1 MSDIVIKLPH
11 PSRRRFLQSS
21 AALTGAA
28 LLVSFSFADSALAGI
43 KSAQPHSG
51 AGAANGLS
59 EPKSL
64 DPKALDA
71 YLAVHA
77 DGSVTVYTGKV
88 DLGTGNMTALAQI
101 VAEEM
106 ELPVERIEMVQGDT
120 TLTVDQGITYGSLSI
135 QVAGVTLRQAG
146 ATAREALKALA
157 AKEFGV
163 PPADI
168 VIENGSAAL
177 AADNTKTLTYA
188 ALLHGKTLELALDA
202 RVAVKNFKHYT
213 VVGKSVQR
221 DDIPGKVT
229 GEFTYMQDMR
239 VPGMLHARV
248 IRPAALGAKL
258 QSVDAKSIAAIK
270 DVEIVRKGNFLAVV
284 AKTEWAAI
292 KAARM
297 LKVSWS
303 DWAELPAQS
312 EIYAAL
318 RTLKVADRVTMVN
331 SGNVDDAMANN
342 AKTLKTLKSNY
353 TWPAQTH
360 GSIGPSC
367 SIADFKDGKLTLW
380 SATQAPH
387 LTRDQV
393 AAMLTLS
400 TADVRLIYVEGAGC
414 YGRNGHEDATADA
427 ALISVTLG
435 KPIRVQWMR
444 HDEHGW
450 DPKGPPVIND
460 LAGAIDGNGKIVA
473 WRHEN
478 WEPHRIKP
486 SADVPLLA
494 NELVNS
500 SNMIDEP
507 SNPGSVEKNTP
518 PPYKVPNMQA
528 IVNKT
533 ATTFFRPAW
542 LRGPGRMQNTF
553 ANESFIDE
561 MAVLAGT
568 DPVEMRMQHLD
579 DERGRAVLKA
589 ATEKAGWQPQV
600 PFSKKT
606 GSGDIATGR
615 GVAYV
620 RYDGDRTYVAAVAD
634 VEVNRKTGVV
644 RVTKFTVAHDC
655 GLIINPDGVI
665 NQIEGQIVQ
674 TVSRALHEEVT
685 FTRSA
690 ITSLDWASY
699 PILRFPE
706 VPKIDVV
713 LIDHPDKIAWGAGE
727 PACAVVPSAIAGAI
741 FDAVGVRLRSVPFK
755 PEHIVAGLK
764 A

>member
-1 MSDIVIKLPH
+1 MSLPAIH
-11 PSRRRFLQSS
+11 ARRRFLQSS
-21 AALTGAA
+21 AAL
-28 LLVSFSFADSALAGI
+28 LVSFTFADSALAAI
-43 KSAQPHSG
+43 KSATSG
-51 AGAANGLS
+51 AGPA
-59 EPKSL
+59 EKSL
-64 DPKALDA
+64 DPKSLDA
-71 YLAVHA
+71 YLAVQA

-106 ELPVERIEMVQGDT
+106 ALPIERIAMVQGDT
-120 TLTVDQGITYGSLSI
+120 SLTVDQGITYGSLSI

-157 AKEFGV
+157 VTRFGV
-163 PPADI
+163 TLESIVLQNGAASVAGNPAQ
-168 VIENGSAAL
+168 
-177 AADNTKTLTYA
+177 TLTYA
-188 ALLHGKTLELALDA
+188 ALLHDKTLNLALDP
-202 RVAVKNFKHYT
+202 RVAVKNYKQYT
-213 VVGKSVQR
+213 LVGTPVQR
-221 DDIPGKVT
+221 EDIPGKVT

-239 VPGMLHARV
+239 VPGMLHARL
-248 IRPAALGAKL
+248 IRPASLGANL
-258 QSVDAKSIAAIK
+258 LTVDATSIRAIK
-270 DVEIVRKGNFLAVV
+270 DVQIVRKGNFLAVV

-292 KAARM
+292 KAART

-303 DWAELPAQS
+303 QWAGLPAQQDL
-312 EIYAAL
+312 YAAL

-331 SGNVDDAMANN
+331 SGDLDNAMSTGA
-342 AKTLKTLKSNY
+342 KTLKSNY

-367 SIADFKDGKLTLW
+367 AIADFKEGNLTLW

-393 AAMLTLS
+393 AAMLALKS
-400 TADVRLIYVEGAGC
+400 ADVRLIYVEGAGC

-427 ALISVTLG
+427 ALIAVTLG
-435 KPIRVQWMR
+435 KPVRVQWMR

-460 LAGAIDGNGKIVA
+460 LAGAVDIGGRIVA
-473 WRHEN
+473 WRHET

-494 NELVNS
+494 NELVNAS
-500 SNMIDEP
+500 SMIDEP

-518 PPYKVPNMQA
+518 PPYKVPNVQA

-542 LRGPGRMQNTF
+542 LRGPGRLQNTF
-553 ANESFIDE
+553 ANESFMDE
-561 MAVLAGT
+561 LAFLAGT
-568 DPVEMRMQHLD
+568 DPVQMRMRHLD
-579 DERGRAVLKA
+579 DARGLAVLTA
-589 ATEKAGWQPQV
+589 VTEKAGWQTQV
-600 PFSKKT
+600 SHSKPAR
-606 GSGDIATGR
+606 SGELATGR

-620 RYDGDRTYVAAVAD
+620 RYDGDRTYVAAVAE
-634 VEVNRKTGVV
+634 VEVNRTTGVV

-655 GLIINPDGVI
+655 GLVINPDGVI
-665 NQIEGQIVQ
+665 NQIEGQVVQ
-674 TVSRALHEEVT
+674 TISRTLYEEVT

-690 ITSLDWASY
+690 ITSVDWASY
-699 PILRFPE
+699 PILRFPQ

-713 LIDHPDKIAWGAGE
+713 LIDRPDKAAWGAGE

-741 FDAVGVRLRSVPFK
+741 FDAVGVRLRNVPFR
-755 PEHIVAGLK
+755 PEHIMAALK

>member
-1 MSDIVIKLPH
+1 MSLPATH
-11 PSRRRFLQSS
+11 SRRRFLQSS
-21 AALTGAA
+21 AA
-28 LLVSFSFADSALAGI
+28 LLVSFSFADSAFAAI
-43 KSAQPHSG
+43 KSAKPG
-51 AGAANGLS
+51 AGPVN
-59 EPKSL
+59 KSL
-64 DPKALDA
+64 DPKTLDA
-71 YLAVHA
+71 YLAVQA

-106 ELPVERIEMVQGDT
+106 ALPIERIEMVQGDT
-120 TLTVDQGITYGSLSI
+120 SLTVDQGITYGSLSI

-157 AKEFGV
+157 VTRFGV
-163 PPADI
+163 TPADI
-168 VIENGSAAL
+168 VIQNGAASVIG
-177 AADNTKTLTYA
+177 NPVTTLSYA
-188 ALLHGKTLELALDA
+188 ALLHDKTLNLALNPGA
-202 RVAVKNFKHYT
+202 AVKNYQQYT

-221 DDIPGKVT
+221 EDIPGKVT

-239 VPGMLHARV
+239 VPGMLHARL
-248 IRPAALGAKL
+248 IRPASLGAKL
-258 QSVDAKSIAAIK
+258 LTVDARSIRAIK
-270 DVEIVRKGNFLAVV
+270 DVQIVRKGNFLAVV

-292 KAARM
+292 KAART
-297 LKVSWS
+297 LKVAWS
-303 DWAELPAQS
+303 DWADLPAQADL
-312 EIYAAL
+312 YAAL
-318 RTLKVADRVTMVN
+318 RTLTIADRVTMVN
-331 SGNVDDAMANN
+331 SGNLDSAMSSSG
-342 AKTLKTLKSNY
+342 KTLTSNY

-367 SIADFKDGKLTLW
+367 AIADFKEGKLTLW

-393 AAMLTLS
+393 AAMLALK

-427 ALISVTLG
+427 ALIAVTLG
-435 KPIRVQWMR
+435 KPVRVQWMR

-460 LAGAIDGNGKIVA
+460 LAGALDANGRIVA
-473 WRHEN
+473 WRHET

-494 NELVNS
+494 NELINAS
-500 SNMIDEP
+500 SMIDEP

-542 LRGPGRMQNTF
+542 LRGPGRLQNTF
-553 ANESFIDE
+553 ANESFMDE
-561 MAVLAGT
+561 LAVLAGT
-568 DPVEMRMQHLD
+568 DPVQMRMQHLD
-579 DERGRAVLKA
+579 DARGLAVLKA
-589 ATEKAGWQPQV
+589 VTEKAGWQAQV
-600 PFSKKT
+600 SHSKPAA
-606 GSGDIATGR
+606 SGDLATGR

-620 RYDGDRTYVAAVAD
+620 RYDGDRTYVAAVAE
-634 VEVNRKTGVV
+634 VEVNRATGVV
-644 RVTKFTVAHDC
+644 QVTKFTVAHDC
-655 GLIINPDGVI
+655 GLVINPDGVI
-665 NQIEGQIVQ
+665 NQIEGQVVQ
-674 TVSRALHEEVT
+674 TISRTLYEEVT

-690 ITSLDWASY
+690 ITSVDWASY
-699 PILRFPE
+699 PILRFPQ

-713 LIDHPDKIAWGAGE
+713 LIDRPDKAAWGAGE

-741 FDAVGVRLRSVPFK
+741 FDAVGVRLRNVPFR
-755 PEHIVAGLK
+755 PEHIMAALK